1 MSKII
6 VNGHRKKVTSHEV
19 AQVLT
24 VTTRT
29 FDFKIDE
36 KDEVTNID
44 RLALTKA
51 IHDLLEAIGQDPIF
65 YNDAFPASWDVRYSD

>member
-6 VNGHRKKVTSHEV
+6 VDGHRKKVTSHEV

-29 FDFKIDE
+29 FDFKNE
-36 KDEVTNID
+36 ENEVTNID

-65 YNDAFPASWDVRYSD
+65 YNDAFPASWDVRYKD

>member
-6 VNGHRKKVTSHEV
+6 VDGHRKKVTSHEV

-29 FDFKIDE
+29 FDFKNKE
-36 KDEVTNID
+36 NEVTNID

-65 YNDAFPASWDVRYSD
+65 YNDAFPASWDVRYKD

>member
-6 VNGHRKKVTSHEV
+6 VNGHRKKATSHEV
-19 AQVLT
+19 SQVLT

-29 FDFKIDE
+29 FDFKNE
-36 KDEVTNID
+36 ENEVTNID

>member
-1 MSKII
+1 MPKII
-6 VNGHRKKVTSHEV
+6 VDGHRKKVTSHEV

-29 FDFKIDE
+29 FDFKNE
-36 KDEVTNID
+36 ENEVTNID

-65 YNDAFPASWDVRYSD
+65 YNDAFPASWDVRYSE

>member
-1 MSKII
+1 MPKII
-6 VNGHRKKVTSHEV
+6 VDGHRKKVTSHEV

-29 FDFKIDE
+29 FDFKNE
-36 KDEVTNID
+36 ENEVTNID

>member
-6 VNGHRKKVTSHEV
+6 VNGHRKKVYSHEV
-19 AQVLT
+19 AQVLI

-29 FDFKIDE
+29 FDFKNEENEI
-36 KDEVTNID
+36 TNID

-51 IHDLLEAIGQDPIF
+51 IHDLLEAIGQDPIG

>member
-1 MSKII
+1 MPKII
-6 VNGHRKKVTSHEV
+6 VDGHRKKVTTHEV

-29 FDFKIDE
+29 FDFKNE
-36 KDEVTNID
+36 ENEVTNID

-65 YNDAFPASWDVRYSD
+65 YNDAFPASWDVRYSE

>member
-29 FDFKIDE
+29 FDFKNE
-36 KDEVTNID
+36 ENEVTNID